1 MITLGMGVKLG
12 LEKSQ
17 LKELGLAAIFHDLGK
32 IFYDLRLLYKTNLTD
47 EEKEIF
53 LNKIKYEGMTINALG
68 KLINYL
74 NSVEEETFVKGQ
86 MVRFVNINEDTNFA
100 NDIYEEIAKG
110 VYIYGYPRFN

>member
-1 MITLGMGVKLG
+1 M
-12 LEKSQ
+12 
-17 LKELGLAAIFHDLGK
+17 
-32 IFYDLRLLYKTNLTD
+32 DLRFHIVSGMISLYN
-47 EEKEIF
+47 KEAICRHLFGFYIF

>member
-1 MITLGMGVKLG
+1 MT
-12 LEKSQ
+12 
-17 LKELGLAAIFHDLGK
+17 K
-32 IFYDLRLLYKTNLTD
+32 IDAFNNNNKVFPIIEEYSCTD

-53 LNKIKYEGMTINALG
+53 LKKIKYEGMTINALG
-68 KLINYL
+68 KLIDYL

-86 MVRFVNINEDTNFA
+86 MVRFENLNEDTNFA